1 MTSQL
6 TEMGVSQV
14 IISSTLMQAHAG
26 ENPKIQSMRSVWP
39 ASSFHGIKARSLLQG
54 VRLLHLQD
62 LQVTLCK
69 EPRKHLTWW
78 PCSCASEDSRAR
90 CFWSGLWWWQR
101 PLVGFFSHRYHIIVL
116 TLHYLTFI
124 WNRLYSEDN
133 GKAHN
138 NEKLFCFWK
147 TEMKTN
153 DCCKELSSRPI
164 TAPITDYM
172 IQRKKPPCV
181 RAVM

>member
-116 TLHYLTFI
+116 ACAFAAVADITLPDIYLKSI
-124 WNRLYSEDN
+124 I
-133 GKAHN
+133 
-138 NEKLFCFWK
+138 FWRQWK
-147 TEMKTN
+147 G
-153 DCCKELSSRPI
+153 S
-164 TAPITDYM
+164 
-172 IQRKKPPCV
+172 
-181 RAVM
+181 